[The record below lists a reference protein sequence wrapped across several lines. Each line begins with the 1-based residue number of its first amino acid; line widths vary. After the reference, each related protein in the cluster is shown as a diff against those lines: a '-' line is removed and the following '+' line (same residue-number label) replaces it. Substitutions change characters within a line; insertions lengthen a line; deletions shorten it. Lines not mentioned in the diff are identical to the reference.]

1 MKALLFISV
10 LLALNI
16 NAQATIIYASS
27 FGWNSSDATS
37 AFQAAIN
44 SAADTIIIDKQAGD
58 WIVGP
63 NKFFDL
69 HDKTIIFQSGVVLR
83 AKAGAFPGNGDC
95 LMNFV
100 RANHIKIIGYGATF
114 KMNKAEYAALADGEW
129 RHSLAISNSSNVQV
143 YGLKITESGGDGIF
157 ISGDTWY
164 GTQLYSENILLKDIW
179 CDKQYRQGISVISAQ
194 HLLVQNCWFTNT
206 SGTLPMSGV
215 DLEPD
220 KDFHRMVDVVFDKCR
235 FTGNF
240 GNGIQL
246 SFHLLTA
253 ASIPLDVTF
262 RDCYSSGNHDVS
274 NPYAAAEIY
283 MSAADRE
290 AVTGNARFERC
301 LVENSQ
307 WTAVGMRKPADSFL
321 ASFDNC
327 VFKNVSNDI
336 THFYNTPI
344 WIEVTDYSKPCP
356 RFGGAAFNNCLLS
369 YTSNLNLL
377 GSYGEI
383 NTSPGMGNVDLNN
396 LTVIHPNPAITIN
409 VTDGGGSPDATCNFE
424 YPKFTTTPATTISF
438 VAENSVIE
446 CSDKI
451 SLMEA
456 TRIATN
462 TTFPIGISYGISGTA
477 TSGEDY
483 VRMNGF
489 MIIPT
494 TELSQTD
501 TIFLV
506 ENEYAEGTE
515 SIVLTLGTTSLFTT
529 TSAPQTVLIT
539 DCIVTG
545 LEDIAKANIFTIYP
559 NPTSDLI
566 EIQFAE
572 DYTDAIEVIN
582 KAGQLMLVQ
591 NGKGRINQI
600 STQGLAKGMYLISI
614 KLKNKFHRQK
624 FIIM

>member
-10 LLALNI
+10 MLVLKISAH
-16 NAQATIIYASS
+16 ATTIYASS

-37 AFQAAIN
+37 AFRAAIN

-63 NKFFDL
+63 NRFFDL

-83 AKAGAFPGNGDC
+83 AKAGAFPDNGDC
-95 LMNFV
+95 LLSFV

-143 YGLKITESGGDGIF
+143 YGLKIIESGGDGVF

-164 GTQLYSENILLKDIW
+164 GTQLYSENILLKDLW
-179 CDKQYRQGISVISAQ
+179 CDKHYRQGISIISAQ

-220 KDFHRMVDVVFDKCR
+220 QEFHRIVDVVFDKCR

-253 ASIPLDVTF
+253 ASIPVDLTF

-274 NPYAAAEIY
+274 NPYAPGEIY
-283 MSAADRE
+283 MSAAERE

-321 ASFDNC
+321 ASFDDC
-327 VFKNVSNDI
+327 VFLNVSNDI
-336 THFYNTPI
+336 TNFYNTPI
-344 WIEVTDYSKPCP
+344 WIEVTDYSNPCP
-356 RFGGAAFNNCLLS
+356 RFGGAVFNDCLLS
-369 YTSNLNLL
+369 YTTNLNLL

-383 NTSPGMGNVDLNN
+383 NTSPGMGNVQLNN
-396 LTVIHPNPAITIN
+396 LTVIHPNPAVTIN
-409 VTDGGGSPDATCNFE
+409 VTDGGGSPDGTCIFD
-424 YPKFTTTPATTISF
+424 YHKFTTTPATTVSF
-438 VAENSVIE
+438 MADNTIIE
-446 CSDKI
+446 CSDTI
-451 SLMEA
+451 SVVES
-456 TRIATN
+456 TRTAAN
-462 TTFPIGISYGISGTA
+462 TTFPIGIAYGINGTA
-477 TSGEDY
+477 LQGEDY
-483 VRMNGF
+483 IRMNGF
-489 MIIPT
+489 MIIPST
-494 TELSQTD
+494 SLSQTD
-501 TIFLV
+501 TIFIV
-506 ENEYAEGTE
+506 ENEYPEGTE
-515 SIVLTLGTTSLFTT
+515 SIILTLGTTPLFTT
-529 TSAPQTVLIT
+529 TSVPQTIT
-539 DCIVTG
+539 ISDCIVTG
-545 LEDIAKANIFTIYP
+545 LEEIARKKMFSIYP

-566 EIQFAE
+566 EIQFAD
-572 DYTDAIEVIN
+572 DYAGAIEVMN
-582 KAGQLMLVQ
+582 EVGQLMLVQ
-591 NGKGRINQI
+591 KGQGRINSI
-600 STQGLAKGMYLISI
+600 CTQGLAKGMYIISI
-614 KLKNKFHRQK
+614 KLKNRCHQQK
-624 FIIM
+624 LIIN